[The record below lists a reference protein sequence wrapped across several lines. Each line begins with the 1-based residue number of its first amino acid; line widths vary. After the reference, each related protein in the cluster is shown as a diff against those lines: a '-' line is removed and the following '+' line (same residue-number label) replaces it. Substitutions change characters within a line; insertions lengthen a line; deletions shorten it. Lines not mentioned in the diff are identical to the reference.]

1 MRAEVKLTKTVV
13 NDRIPKVLAPTAD
26 GQVDIPAI
34 IVREQ
39 YGENIQESEVS
50 RYHPMDSTHIRVR
63 RVRFDGSVMDTKTL
77 HGCETVLHIGQLSP
91 THPLYEAAHEIL
103 KKS

>member
-34 IVREQ
+34 IVGDR
-39 YGENIQESEVS
+39 EVS

>member
-34 IVREQ
+34 IVGDR
-39 YGENIQESEVS
+39 EVS

-63 RVRFDGSVMDTKTL
+63 CIPVEGAF
-77 HGCETVLHIGQLSP
+77 ETVLHIGQLSP
-91 THPLYEAAHEIL
+91 THPLYEAAKAVL
-103 KKS
+103 S

>member
-13 NDRIPKVLAPTAD
+13 NDRIPKVLAPTAN

-34 IVREQ
+34 IVRE
-39 YGENIQESEVS
+39 YHGADVHESEIS

-63 RVRFDGSVMDTKTL
+63 RVPVEGAF
-77 HGCETVLHIGQLSP
+77 ETILHIGQLSP
-91 THPLYEAAHEIL
+91 THPLYEAAKAVL
-103 KKS
+103 S